1 MGRMINWDDRYCPK
15 GHRWQFV
22 SASGLYPDYY
32 YCAHSD
38 CDRFWE
44 PTVEVVEDSS
54 IASRYNDDRPQQMR
68 DMANFLTW
76 QDSLTPKDFKTT
88 QRKETLNND

>member
-1 MGRMINWDDRYCPK
+1 MSRTLHWNDDYCPK

-22 SASGLYPDYY
+22 PSSGLFPDYY
-32 YCAHSD
+32 YCAHDD

-44 PTVEVVEDSS
+44 PTVEIVEDSE
-54 IASRYNDDRPQQMR
+54 IATRFNADRPQKMR

-76 QDSLTPKDFKTT
+76 RESLTPKDWRLATPPIKG
-88 QRKETLNND
+88 KE